1 MNKRTSQLLALVGVG
16 ALTLTACTSTGGG
29 STTPEPSP
37 KETTST
43 VAAPEEKVDLTFQS
57 LSDQPGAIA
66 ATEEVV
72 KKWNDE
78 NPMVQ
83 VKIVPAGWDG
93 VYDKLVTQFA
103 GGAAPDIIHYEAASV
118 IPFALDGYLADL
130 TPHIPAELKSD
141 ISEGIWDSVTVDGQI
156 IAMPTELQSYMV
168 FANTAMLKSAGV
180 TMPEGDTLKWE
191 DFRAMAKQAT
201 AGGKF
206 GLGWG
211 LKSPTAT
218 FMSLGL
224 GNGGVYFEGEGDDA
238 TVVVNEGELTLP
250 NEIMAMNTQDK
261 SLDPSTLTQ
270 SGGDVLAGFYAG
282 NYAMTVQGSFQAA
295 NIAKDAPEGFEWAVL
310 PALEG
315 TQSAAQSAN
324 PQSLSVNIDSKNVDQ
339 AAAFVTYFANA
350 ENLAALNTADALI
363 PPSAS
368 ARELIATQTGGKD
381 GWTEILKSGEVLEAA
396 PFMKVPNYTQWKDTV
411 ATPAF
416 QTFLAGQSDAAGL
429 TKDLTDGWAQIN
441 R

>member
-1 MNKRTSQLLALVGVG
+1 MHKRTTQLLALVGVG
-16 ALTLTACTSTGGG
+16 ALALSACTST
-29 STTPEPSP
+29 SDQEATPGDEV
-37 KETTST
+37 TS
-43 VAAPEEKVDLTFQS
+43 VAPPEEMVELNFQS

-72 KKWNDE
+72 AAWNEE

-83 VKIVPAGWDG
+83 VTIVPAGWDG

-103 GGAAPDIIHYEAASV
+103 GEAAPDIIHYEAGSI

-130 TPHIPAELKSD
+130 TPYISDELKDD
-141 ISEGIWDSVTVDGQI
+141 IGEGVWESVTVEDEI
-156 IAMPTELQSYMV
+156 IALPTELQSYMV
-168 FANTAMLKSAGV
+168 FANTTLLEEAGITV
-180 TMPEGDTLKWE
+180 PDGDTLAWE

-201 AGGKF
+201 TAEHA

-224 GNGGVYFEGEGDDA
+224 GNGGTYFEGSGEDA
-238 TVVVNEGELTLP
+238 TATIGEGELRLP
-250 NEIMAMNTQDK
+250 TEIMAMSTEDK
-261 SLDPSTLTQ
+261 SIEASTLTQ

-295 NIAKDAPEGFEWAVL
+295 NIAKDAPEGFEWTVL

-315 TQSAAQSAN
+315 TESAAQAAN
-324 PQSLSVNIDSKNVDQ
+324 PQTLSVNIDSTSVEQ
-339 AAAFVTYFANA
+339 SAAFATYFVNA
-350 ENLAALNTADALI
+350 ENMAALNMADALI
-363 PPSAS
+363 PAS
-368 ARELIATQTGGKD
+368 KAAREIIAEETGGED
-381 GWTEILKSGEVLEAA
+381 GWTQILKSGDHLEAA
-396 PFMKVPNYTQWKDTV
+396 PFMQVAQYTQWKDTV

-416 QTFLAGQSDAAGL
+416 QTFLAGQSDADGL
-429 TKDLTDGWAQIN
+429 SKDLTDGWDQIS

>member
-1 MNKRTSQLLALVGVG
+1 MKKRTSKLLALVGVG
-16 ALTLTACTSTGGG
+16 ALALTACTSTGGP
-29 STTPEPSP
+29 TTPE
-37 KETTST
+37 ST
-43 VAAPEEKVDLTFQS
+43 PDEAVSSAAPPAEKVDLTFQS

-66 ATEEVV
+66 ATAEVV

-83 VKIVPAGWDG
+83 VTIVPAGWDG

-103 GGAAPDIIHYEAASV
+103 GEAAPDIIHYEAASV

-130 TPHIPAELKSD
+130 TPYISD
-141 ISEGIWDSVTVDGQI
+141 DQKADVSDGVWESVTVNDQI
-156 IAMPTELQSYMV
+156 IGIPTELQSYMV
-168 FANTAMLKSAGV
+168 FANTKMLEAAGV
-180 TMPEGDTLKWE
+180 TMPTGDTLKWE

-201 AGGKF
+201 TSGQF

-238 TVVVNEGELTLP
+238 KVVVGDGELKLP
-250 NEIMAMNTQDK
+250 TEIMAMKTEDK
-261 SLDPSTLTQ
+261 SLEPSTLTQ

-282 NYAMTVQGSFQAA
+282 QYAMTVQGSYQAA

-315 TQSAAQSAN
+315 TKSAAQSAN
-324 PQSLSVNIDSKNVDQ
+324 PQTLSVNIDSKNVEQ
-339 AAAFVTYFANA
+339 AAAFVTYFTDPKNM
-350 ENLAALNTADALI
+350 AALNIADALI
-363 PPSAS
+363 PASKS
-368 ARELIATQTGGKD
+368 ARDLIAEQTGGKD
-381 GWTEILKSGEVLEAA
+381 GWTEILKSGEYLEAA

-416 QTFLAGQSDAAGL
+416 QRFLAEQTDADGL
-429 TKDLTDGWAQIN
+429 SKDLTDGWDQIN

>member
-16 ALTLTACTSTGGG
+16 ALALTACTSTGG
-29 STTPEPSP
+29 STTPEASP
-37 KETTST
+37 GEAVSS
-43 VAAPEEKVDLTFQS
+43 AAPPAEKVDLTFQS

-66 ATEEVV
+66 ATEAVV
-72 KKWNDE
+72 KKWNAE

-118 IPFALDGYLADL
+118 IPFALDGYLADM
-130 TPHIPAELKSD
+130 TPYISEDMKSD
-141 ISEGIWDSVTVDGQI
+141 VNQGIWDSVTVNDQI
-156 IAMPTELQSYMV
+156 IAVPTELQSYMV
-168 FANTAMLKSAGV
+168 FANTKMLKSAGITV
-180 TMPEGDTLKWE
+180 PTGDTLKWD

-201 AGGKF
+201 TGGQF

-224 GNGGVYFEGEGDDA
+224 GNGGVYFDGEGDTA
-238 TVVVNEGELTLP
+238 KVVIGDGELKLP
-250 NEIMAMNTQDK
+250 NEIMAMNTEDK
-261 SLDPSTLTQ
+261 SLEPSTLTQ

-282 NYAMTVQGSFQAA
+282 KYAMTVQGSYQAA

-315 TQSAAQSAN
+315 TKSAAQSAN
-324 PQSLSVNIDSKNVDQ
+324 PQTLSVNIDSKSVEQ
-339 AAAFVTYFANA
+339 SAAFVNYFASA

-363 PPSAS
+363 PAS
-368 ARELIATQTGGKD
+368 KAARDLIAEQTGGKD
-381 GWTEILKSGEVLEAA
+381 GWTEILASGDHLEAA

-416 QTFLAGQSDAAGL
+416 QTFLAGQSDADGL
-429 TKDLTDGWAQIN
+429 SKALTDGWTQIN

>member
-1 MNKRTSQLLALVGVG
+1 MNKRTSKLLALVGVG
-16 ALTLTACTSTGGG
+16 ALALTACTSTGD
-29 STTPEPSP
+29 SSTPEGTPGEAVSQ
-37 KETTST
+37 
-43 VAAPEEKVDLTFQS
+43 AAPPEEMIELTFQS

-72 KKWNDE
+72 SQWNAE

-130 TPHIPAELKSD
+130 TPYISDELKSD
-141 ISEGIWDSVTVDGQI
+141 VSDGVWESVTVDDEI
-156 IAMPTELQSYMV
+156 VAVPTELQSYMV
-168 FANTAMLKSAGV
+168 FANTKLLADAGV
-180 TMPEGDTLKWE
+180 EIPEGDTLPWA
-191 DFRAMAKQAT
+191 DFRDMAKQAT
-201 AGGKF
+201 TAEHT

-218 FMSLGL
+218 FMSFGL
-224 GNGGVYFEGEGDDA
+224 GNGGVYFEGEGEDA
-238 TVVVNEGELTLP
+238 QVVIGEGELALP
-250 NEIMAMNTQDK
+250 NEIMAMKTEDK
-261 SLDPSTLTQ
+261 SLEASTLTQ

-295 NIAKDAPEGFEWAVL
+295 NIAKDAPEGFEWVVL

-315 TQSAAQSAN
+315 SESAAQAAN
-324 PQSLSVNIDSKNVDQ
+324 PQTLSVNIDSANVDQ
-339 AAAFVTYFANA
+339 AAAFVSYFASP

-363 PPSAS
+363 PAS
-368 ARELIATQTGGKD
+368 KAARELIAEQTGGED
-381 GWTEILKSGEVLEAA
+381 GWTQILASGDYLEAA
-396 PFMKVPNYTQWKDTV
+396 PFMQVTNYTQWKDTV

-416 QTFLAGQSDAAGL
+416 QTFLAGESDADAL
-429 TKDLTDGWAQIN
+429 SKALTDGWDQIN